1 MPAPVP
7 GIILMTGKLIRKDF
21 ANVGGK
27 KGQDA
32 GNYYYHS
39 VP

>member
-1 MPAPVP
+1 MLVPVSE
-7 GIILMTGKLIRKDF
+7 IIPMTGKLMRKDF

-39 VP
+39 VS